1 MGMQKGLVSAAVMA
15 AMIAVSAPVRADQL
29 SNEMMGED
37 HVSGGAIL
45 LDTVIARPILVMGT
59 GIGAALFVVAS
70 PFAMAGGNVEQTW
83 NTLVA
88 TPAEQAFSR
97 CLGCTPVQHDR
108 AKAARETELVN
119 AGRKP

>member
-1 MGMQKGLVSAAVMA
+1 MGMQKGLVSAALLA
-15 AMIAVSAPVRADQL
+15 AAVSVSAPAQADQI
-29 SNEMMGED
+29 SSEMMGED
-37 HVSGGAIL
+37 YVSGGAIL
-45 LDTVIARPILVMGT
+45 LDTVVARPALVLGT
-59 GIGAALFVVAS
+59 GVGVVLFVVAS
-70 PFAMAGGNVEQTW
+70 PFAMAGGNLEQTW
-83 NTLVA
+83 NTLVG